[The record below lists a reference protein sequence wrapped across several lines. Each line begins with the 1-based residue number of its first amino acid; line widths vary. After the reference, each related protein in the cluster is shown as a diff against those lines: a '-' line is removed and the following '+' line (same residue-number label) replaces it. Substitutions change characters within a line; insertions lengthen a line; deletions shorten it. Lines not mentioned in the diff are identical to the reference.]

1 MARRVYMRGG
11 AGVGA
16 FKKIFGGRKHR
27 GTRPEISA
35 KGSGSIARHILKQL
49 EVLKI
54 LEKVPEGKGCV
65 CALAA
70 HVLSDHA
77 LSVHPPSCFAG
88 VASLRRASVILIRL
102 PASAQLNSAR
112 AVDASGMLGAMSV
125 QVSAARRGGYVNR
138 HNGQPEDGIS

>member
-16 FKKIFGGRKHR
+16 FKKVFGGRKSR
-27 GTRPEISA
+27 GTRPELSA

-54 LEKVPEGKGCV
+54 LEKVPEGKGCARSLDASR
-65 CALAA
+65 ALCE
-70 HVLSDHA
+70 HA
-77 LSVHPPSCFAG
+77 LSVHSPSCLAG

-102 PASAQLNSAR
+102 PASAQLNSTR
-112 AVDASGMLGAMSV
+112 AQCNCGCGQGGMCPSLTTGSLADWIK
-125 QVSAARRGGYVNR
+125 QGGPV
-138 HNGQPEDGIS
+138 G